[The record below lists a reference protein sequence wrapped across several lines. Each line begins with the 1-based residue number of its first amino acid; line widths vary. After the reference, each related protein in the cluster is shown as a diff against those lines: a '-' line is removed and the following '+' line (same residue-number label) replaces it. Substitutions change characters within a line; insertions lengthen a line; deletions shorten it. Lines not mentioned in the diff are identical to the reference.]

1 MGEERL
7 LSAVEKGQLPLSIA
21 MKIASSPGEEQRA
34 LQEAYESKELRGKK
48 FIMAQRLVEKRH
60 NLGKGMRKGGHKRN
74 TDGSSISTRQ
84 MLRKFQTEIDRMRSL
99 VEKSDTTNNALLIIV
114 ESFFNLLK
122 DENFINLLRAENIET
137 MPKALV
143 SMIKERENG
152 YE

>member
-84 MLRKFQTEIDRMRSL
+84 MLRKFIVCALSLKNQTQRTTRSSSL
-99 VEKSDTTNNALLIIV
+99 WNHFLI
-114 ESFFNLLK
+114 F
-122 DENFINLLRAENIET
+122 
-137 MPKALV
+137 
-143 SMIKERENG
+143 
-152 YE
+152 

>member
-1 MGEERL
+1 
-7 LSAVEKGQLPLSIA
+7 
-21 MKIASSPGEEQRA
+21 
-34 LQEAYESKELRGKK
+34 
-48 FIMAQRLVEKRH
+48 
-60 NLGKGMRKGGHKRN
+60 
-74 TDGSSISTRQ
+74 